1 MTADDDGFAERLRL
15 LRFHGI
21 TRDAWNRYGRRGSP
35 DYEVVALGFKY
46 NMTDLQAALGLTQLA
61 RLEEFIEAR
70 TRIASWYAEA
80 LRSIPGVEMLEP
92 VRYPARHAWHLL
104 VVRLQLEVIEIGRD
118 AVMEELLAANIGV
131 GLHFKAL
138 HLHRLY
144 REQLALR
151 PDALPHATS
160 ASERILSLP
169 LFPGMTRADVEDV
182 ASALEEIL
190 RRHAA

>member
-1 MTADDDGFAERLRL
+1 MDD
-15 LRFHGI
+15 
-21 TRDAWNRYGRRGSP
+21 
-35 DYEVVALGFKY
+35 
-46 NMTDLQAALGLTQLA
+46 
-61 RLEEFIEAR
+61 
-70 TRIASWYAEA
+70 
-80 LRSIPGVEMLEP
+80 
-92 VRYPARHAWHLL
+92 
-104 VVRLQLEVIEIGRD
+104 
-118 AVMEELLAANIGV
+118 LLAANIGV

-144 REQLALR
+144 REQLALG

-169 LFPGMTRADVEDV
+169 LFPGMTREDVEDV